1 MFTLSSELNNILQ
14 ALIIVILIGMLFSV
28 WKTSHAYGG
37 IIGSAVRLIGVG
49 ITLLSVL
56 VLERMLVNFS
66 VVENTANMRMVQ
78 DILTLLSLLFL
89 SWGFK
94 KLASV
99 AKA

>member
-14 ALIIVILIGMLFSV
+14 ALIFVILIGMMTSV

-37 IIGSAVRLIGVG
+37 IIGSAVRLIGIG
-49 ITLLSVL
+49 ITLVSVL

-66 VVENTANMRMVQ
+66 VVIDTTNMRMVQ
-78 DILTLLSLLFL
+78 DVLTLLALLFL

-99 AKA
+99 GKA

>member
-1 MFTLSSELNNILQ
+1 MFTLNSELNNILQ
-14 ALIIVILIGMLFSV
+14 ALIVVILIGMLYSL
-28 WKTSHAYGG
+28 WMTTRAYGG
-37 IIGSAVRLIGVG
+37 IIGHAVRLIGIG
-49 ITLLSVL
+49 ITLISVV
-56 VLERMLVNFS
+56 VLEKMLINFS
-66 VVENTANMRMVQ
+66 VVESSTNLQMAQ